1 VRALIKTLFVFLVVV
16 TALVAAG
23 NQGIGPVVITREGTQ
38 QIILRFGDPRAVVQP
53 GPSWRIPLIEE
64 TKTYDRRLLYLNT
77 EQDVIQTKDQE
88 RIMVDNYAM
97 WRIDGPEAFLSSF
110 PKGMQQA
117 EKQMDRV
124 VRARVREVVARHTLT
139 QVLTDLRTPIM
150 EEIRDGV
157 KESFIGTGIAI
168 DDVRIN
174 RTELPPSIEQNVFAR
189 MKTDRD
195 RLARKYRAE
204 GEEQARRIRAEADR
218 DARVIVAK
226 ARGEAEISRGEGDAQ
241 ATRIYAEAY
250 GRDPEFYA
258 FVRSLEAYR
267 KTIGEGTTLILSPDS
282 EFFQY
287 FGSSGVTGPSKG
299 SPAQP

>member
-77 EQDVIQTKDQE
+77 EQDVIQTRDQE

-97 WRIDGPEAFLSSF
+97 WRIDDPEAFLSSF

-117 EKQMDRV
+117 KKQMDRV
-124 VRARVREVVARHTLT
+124 VRARVREVIARHTLT
-139 QVLTDLRTPIM
+139 EVLTDLRTPIM

-157 KESFIGTGIAI
+157 KESFIDTGIAI

-204 GEEQARRIRAEADR
+204 GEEAARRIRAEADR
-218 DARVIVAK
+218 DARIMVAK

-241 ATRIYAEAY
+241 ATRIYAEAH
-250 GRDPEFYA
+250 GRDPEFFA

-282 EFFQY
+282 EFFQ
-287 FGSSGVTGPSKG
+287 FFDSSGVTDPSG
-299 SPAQP
+299 ASRAQ

>member
-1 VRALIKTLFVFLVVV
+1 VRALVKTLFVFLVVV

-64 TKTYDRRLLYLNT
+64 TKAYDRRLLYLNT

-97 WRIDGPEAFLSSF
+97 WRIDDPEAFLSSF

-124 VRARVREVVARHTLT
+124 VRARVREVIARHTLT

-157 KESFIGTGIAI
+157 KKSFIDTGIAI

-204 GEEQARRIRAEADR
+204 GEEAARRIRAEADR
-218 DARVIVAK
+218 DARIMVAK

-241 ATRIYAEAY
+241 ATRIYAEAH
-250 GRDPEFYA
+250 GRDPEFFA

-282 EFFQY
+282 EFFQF
-287 FGSSGVTGPSKG
+287 FGSSDVTGPSEA
-299 SPAQP
+299 SRAQ